1 MSSSDLHLGLYIGTT
16 EFTSKLPPNTVNLY
30 DNTESRTALAFTLVM
45 QSTDTRPE
53 VGQPVYLSNGTSY
66 VYVRST
72 VPDSY
77 NWEFDGDSTYNTAG
91 YGWIGSSTNGWYARL
106 LSNFGTIQLTSNA
119 LKLSNTSTAGQDFV
133 WHSYLGTVSSNAIPI
148 NQNETYRISC
158 DIDMAL
164 TSSNYAG
171 NAIDVRLF
179 AGVAA
184 STLGQIAEI
193 YTTYGGTK
201 STDLFYTYANSSYN
215 YFEVRFHSYF
225 ETGSVSFSNLNLEKV
240 RPNYIFGGTLDNYS
254 ETCFPFTSKLQ
265 LDCNAVDFTQMLG
278 KRLVYKSYHSSGLGE
293 YDNVATTES
302 FTGDGL
308 TRTWQLTYPTTD
320 TPTVTVNGFAASVA
334 AVGAAST
341 FGYYYTP
348 SSYLILANTSNN
360 APASTDTI
368 AVIYTAIVGKSAWD
382 SDIIRDI
389 NENFFDG
396 EGITCSSSDY
406 VMDGIRIN
414 ELNFNYVPGNE
425 AINTICDISGYNWY
439 LDVDKKLHYFPRT
452 ENPAPFNINST
463 SNNWRSL
470 TVRRSRDKYRNKQYI
485 LGSYG
490 ALPFTE
496 SFAGDGYTKTWTVTY
511 PVYNTPTIT
520 INGYA
525 ASVGVLNV
533 SASTFGYYWSKES
546 RAITGNSTNNALA
559 STDNI
564 KIAYQGLYPVVAVAD
579 DGTEI
584 NSRKAVEGG
593 SGIYEEV
600 VTSNKSYINA
610 AAIIYGEGIL
620 SKYGK
625 ELEEVRFE
633 TDVDG
638 LQSGQLIEIQIPNN
652 DLNDYY
658 YITQVTAKDVNMA
671 TMRYKVTAVSGTDR
685 EGWIAFFRSL
695 VANSGGISTEPYV
708 NLTHSVLIKNT
719 GNIMFADSGI
729 VVTVLFISPGRVDSA
744 LVDFDVVG

>member
-1 MSSSDLHLGLYIGTT
+1 MVGTFPGHYTTTLPSSFRSYLVHIDPEPHLLSFYQKTVGVATSGLAYAQTLHYDLNY
-16 EFTSKLPPNTVNLY
+16 EFVAVHNS
-30 DNTESRTALAFTLVM
+30 
-45 QSTDTRPE
+45 
-53 VGQPVYLSNGTSY
+53 VGV
-66 VYVRST
+66 V
-72 VPDSY
+72 
-77 NWEFDGDSTYNTAG
+77 
-91 YGWIGSSTNGWYARL
+91 GSSGWTEKTISFTPATSEPFL
-106 LSNFGTIQLTSNA
+106 LVECIL
-119 LKLSNTSTAGQDFV
+119 
-133 WHSYLGTVSSNAIPI
+133 
-148 NQNETYRISC
+148 
-158 DIDMAL
+158 
-164 TSSNYAG
+164 
-171 NAIDVRLF
+171 
-179 AGVAA
+179 
-184 STLGQIAEI
+184 
-193 YTTYGGTK
+193 
-201 STDLFYTYANSSYN
+201 NSS
-215 YFEVRFHSYF
+215 
-225 ETGSVSFSNLNLEKV
+225 GSVYFDYIKLEKE
-240 RPNYIFGGTLDNYS
+240 RPNYVFGGTLDNYS

-278 KRLVYKSYHSSGLGE
+278 KRLVYKSYVSTGLGE

-308 TRTWQLTYPTTD
+308 TRTWQLAYPTTD

-341 FGYYYTP
+341 YGYYYTP

-368 AVIYTAIVGKSAWD
+368 SVIYTAIVGKAAWD

-396 EGITCSSSDY
+396 EGINCSSTGY
-406 VMDGIRIN
+406 VMDGVRIS

-439 LDVDKKLHYFPRT
+439 IDVDKKLHYFPRT

-490 ALPFTE
+490 ALPFNE

-511 PVYNTPTIT
+511 PVYDTPTIT
-520 INGYA
+520 INGYVA
-525 ASVGVLNV
+525 TVGVLNV

-546 RAITGNSTNNALA
+546 RAITANSTNSALA

-564 KIAYQGLYPVVAVAD
+564 KIAYHGLYPVVAVAD

-584 NSRKAVEGG
+584 NTRKAIEGG

-610 AAIIYGEGIL
+610 AAVTYGEGIL

-658 YITQVTAKDVNMA
+658 YITQVTAKDVNLA

-695 VANSGGISTEPYV
+695 VANAGGVSTEPYV

-719 GNIMFADSGI
+719 GNVVFEDSGV
-729 VVTVLFISPGRVDSA
+729 VVTVLFISPGCVDSA